1 MKFAFTLKNSSHDAT
16 KFEVEQIVH
25 NYSFINIF
33 INNFILPALNDR
45 AQGWLLVMAHF
56 SW

>member
-16 KFEVEQIVH
+16 IFEVEQIVH